1 MFCSKV
7 GVQGHAG
14 GEEGLSVEIGP
25 GTYRSNPSE
34 SGDGQFCCSG
44 ETSFAWSVCQSQFGG
59 CHSSGQPVKLIFF
72 FLLLRKQQ
80 SSRRC
85 SYHINSGFVSY
96 P

>member
-7 GVQGHAG
+7 GVQEHAG

-44 ETSFAWSVCQSQFGG
+44 ETSFSWSVCQSQFGG
-59 CHSSGQPVKLIFF
+59 CHSSGWPVKLIF

-80 SSRRC
+80 SSRGCR
-85 SYHINSGFVSY
+85 YHINSGFVSY